1 MSLSKVNVKYAVA
14 GGAAA
19 LAAALFHSNKIDC
32 ENVIIVATG
41 GNIDKETF
49 TKALTNYN

>member
-1 MSLSKVNVKYAVA
+1 MTTIIDFLSMY
-14 GGAAA
+14 